1 MKLRREYMIP
11 DLKVLGSIM
20 MLGVSPF
27 IMSSTESL
35 LQISFNN
42 QLTTYGGSMAVG
54 TMAILM
60 SLYQMINMPI
70 AGIAQGAQPI
80 LSYNYG
86 AQQYDRVRNTFKLT
100 FKICVGYS
108 FLAGGAMLMFAPAFA
123 RVFTSDAATIQF
135 TSWAIRIYLVGGLLF
150 GAQLVCQQ
158 SFMALGQAKRSL
170 LMALLRK
177 VILLIPM
184 IYILPIVFGDSSF
197 AVNLSSSV
205 THLCHDAAKTF
216 CVFLAEPVADI
227 IAATVTTLTFVQF
240 YKTKLKSK

>member
-100 FKICVGYS
+100 FKICV
-108 FLAGGAMLMFAPAFA
+108 
-123 RVFTSDAATIQF
+123 
-135 TSWAIRIYLVGGLLF
+135 
-150 GAQLVCQQ
+150 
-158 SFMALGQAKRSL
+158 QA
-170 LMALLRK
+170 
-177 VILLIPM
+177 
-184 IYILPIVFGDSSF
+184 
-197 AVNLSSSV
+197 
-205 THLCHDAAKTF
+205 
-216 CVFLAEPVADI
+216 
-227 IAATVTTLTFVQF
+227 VQC
-240 YKTKLKSK
+240 